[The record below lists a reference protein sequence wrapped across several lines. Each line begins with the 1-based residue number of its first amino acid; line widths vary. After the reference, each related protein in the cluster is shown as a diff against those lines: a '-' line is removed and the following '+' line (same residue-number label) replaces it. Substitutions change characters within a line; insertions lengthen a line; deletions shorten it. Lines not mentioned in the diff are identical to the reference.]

1 MRPGPSLFVKV
12 AFGGSTLI
20 VPPQPWTMYHQFDE
34 LSVDAFQASE
44 MLSGPDAV
52 MRRFVGVVGAVRSR
66 AGPAADAA
74 LKINETARMIPA
86 KPVRLTDMRLLPRK
100 LTYPG

>member
-1 MRPGPSLFVKV
+1 M
-12 AFGGSTLI
+12 
-20 VPPQPWTMYHQFDE
+20 MYHQFDE

-86 KPVRLTDMRLLPRK
+86 KPVRLTDMRLLPKKVDLPRVRYGRFPAVG
-100 LTYPG
+100 LPADAAPQPSGLI